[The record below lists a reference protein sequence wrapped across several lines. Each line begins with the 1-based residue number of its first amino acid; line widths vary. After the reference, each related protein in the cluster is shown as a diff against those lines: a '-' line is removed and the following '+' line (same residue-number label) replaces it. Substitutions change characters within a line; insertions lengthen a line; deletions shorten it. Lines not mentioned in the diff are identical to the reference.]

1 MFRVRFE
8 LMFNKSAANV
18 FLGGDAI
25 ISVTPQTFF
34 SRTQLQNSITIFE
47 EKVFLEIY
55 FFYSSM
61 VYLLIVMILIHI
73 CGRMSLQITKWR
85 ILDINRLQA

>member
-47 EKVFLEIY
+47 KKVFLEIY
-55 FFYSSM
+55 FFLFFYG
-61 VYLLIVMILIHI
+61 ILTNCYDPHSHLWQNEFTNNE
-73 CGRMSLQITKWR
+73 MANS
-85 ILDINRLQA
+85 